1 MKTCRIFMTIDGVL
15 NSEHHLVRYRGGPMP
30 ILLLGRADLDYDLIE
45 ILNSVGRNT
54 PVDMTLL
61 PTWRFNTTSLKVIR
75 QKFYDVGL
83 GLNIANAISD
93 YSNKEELI
101 IAEAKKFNVNPVIL
115 DTDQTEYTLMQDRL
129 IRVSRV
135 SGLRPGHGNQIL
147 ALAKKEWVPPL

>member
-1 MKTCRIFMTIDGVL
+1 MTIDGVL
-15 NSEHHLVRYRGGPMP
+15 NSEHHLVRSRGAT
-30 ILLLGRADLDYDLIE
+30 ILLWGRADLDYDLIE
-45 ILNSVGRNT
+45 ILNNVGRNT
-54 PVDMTLL
+54 PTDMTLL
-61 PTWRFNTTSLKVIR
+61 PTWRFNTTSLKEIR

-147 ALAKKEWVPPL
+147 ALSKKEWVPL